1 MISTMQKATRP
12 AAPAGRAFHAFV
24 GTLAVA
30 AVLLMH
36 GVASQF
42 GCPDG
47 APAMAP
53 VASQAVMAGM
63 SLATE
68 HSATSPLWTVIRT
81 AGHAGEVCVSLPA
94 SGALAGVLS
103 LLLAA
108 ATARR
113 GTAQHAPALRGIP
126 AWRGPPHNGA
136 ALLTRIGVCRN

>member
-1 MISTMQKATRP
+1 MTSTAQNP
-12 AAPAGRAFHAFV
+12 ARQALLAGRALRALV

-36 GVASQF
+36 GVAAQF

-47 APAMAP
+47 VPAMAP

-63 SLATE
+63 SLANE
-68 HSATSPLWTVIRT
+68 HSGPLWTVVRT

-108 ATARR
+108 ATARSGTSQHVPARR
-113 GTAQHAPALRGIP
+113 GVP
-126 AWRGPPHNGA
+126 AWRAPPTTGA